1 MRKFFVGMTL
11 AAALAAPAG
20 AQESVVMA
28 GKPSVFH
35 VTPYIGYVFFGD
47 YFETSN
53 GAEFT
58 NDNTGMFGIEAG
70 LDLGRAVSI
79 VGNFG
84 YMKTNF
90 EFEQDNGGVGDI
102 ATSAEIGIF
111 AYDANLRFKLP
122 ITMGMT
128 SIAPYLQ
135 AGIGQFR
142 YTPSSDNDDFNADG
156 SVSNM
161 AYNVA
166 LGTTFKFA
174 GVGLRGEV
182 KDYITSLDWNKVADA
197 NDFQDFESD
206 RIAHNWAVSLGLTIG
221 F

>member
-1 MRKFFVGMTL
+1 MRKFFVGLSL

-20 AQESVVMA
+20 AQESVVMS

-35 VTPYIGYVFFGD
+35 VTPYVGYVIFGD
-47 YFETSN
+47 YFETPT

-58 NDNTGMFGIEAG
+58 NDNTGIFGIEAG
-70 LDLGRAVSI
+70 LDVSRAVSI

-90 EFEQDNGGVGDI
+90 EFENVGTTGDQR
-102 ATSAEIGIF
+102 ASADVGIW
-111 AYDANLRFKLP
+111 AYDGSLRLKIPF
-122 ITMGMT
+122 TMGMT
-128 SIAPYLQ
+128 SFAPYVQ
-135 AGIGQFR
+135 GGVGAFR
-142 YTPSSDNDDFNADG
+142 YTFDTNDFNAKDATTN
-156 SVSNM
+156 V
-161 AYNVA
+161 AYN
-166 LGTTFKFA
+166 LGVGATWKFA
-174 GVGLRGEV
+174 GVGLRGEA

-206 RIAHNWAVSLGLTIG
+206 RIAHNWAISLGLTIG

>member
-1 MRKFFVGMTL
+1 MRKFFVGLTL

-20 AQESVVMA
+20 AQESVVMS

-35 VTPYIGYVFFGD
+35 ITPYVGYMVFGD
-47 YFETSN
+47 YFETTG

-58 NDNTGMFGIEAG
+58 NDNTGIFGVEAG
-70 LDLGRAVSI
+70 LDISRAVSI

-90 EFEQDNGGVGDI
+90 EFEPDAGTGGVR
-102 ATSAEIGIF
+102 TSADVGIW
-111 AYDANLRFKLP
+111 AYDGSLRLKVPF
-122 ITMGMT
+122 TMGMT
-128 SIAPYLQ
+128 SFAPYVQ
-135 AGIGQFR
+135 GGVGAFR
-142 YTPSSDNDDFNADG
+142 YTFDTNDFNAEDATTN
-156 SVSNM
+156 V
-161 AYNVA
+161 AYN
-166 LGTTFKFA
+166 LGVGATWKFA

-206 RIAHNWAVSLGLTIG
+206 RIAHNWAISLGLTIG

>member
-1 MRKFFVGMTL
+1 MRKFFVGLSL

-20 AQESVVMA
+20 AQESVVMS

-35 VTPYIGYVFFGD
+35 VTPYVGYVIFGD
-47 YFETSN
+47 YFETPA

-58 NDNTGMFGIEAG
+58 NDNTGIFGIEAG
-70 LDLGRAVSI
+70 LDVSRAVSI

-90 EFEQDNGGVGDI
+90 EFENVGTTGDQRFG
-102 ATSAEIGIF
+102 ADVGIW
-111 AYDANLRFKLP
+111 AYDGSLRLKIPF
-122 ITMGMT
+122 TMGMT
-128 SIAPYLQ
+128 SFAPYVQ
-135 AGIGQFR
+135 GGVGAFR
-142 YTPSSDNDDFNADG
+142 YTFDTNDFNAKDATTN
-156 SVSNM
+156 V
-161 AYNVA
+161 AYNVGVGA
-166 LGTTFKFA
+166 TWKFA
-174 GVGLRGEV
+174 GVGLRGEA

-206 RIAHNWAVSLGLTIG
+206 RIAHNWAISLGLTIG

>member
-20 AQESVVMA
+20 AQESVVQS

-35 VTPYIGYVFFGD
+35 ITPYVGYVIFGD
-47 YFETSN
+47 YFETTN
-53 GAEFT
+53 GLEYT
-58 NDNTGMFGIEAG
+58 NDNTGIFGVEAG
-70 LDLGRAVSI
+70 LDISRAVSI

-90 EFEQDNGGVGDI
+90 EFERGGT
-102 ATSAEIGIF
+102 APAEIPASADVGIF
-111 AYDANLRFKLP
+111 AYDANLRLKLP

-128 SIAPYLQ
+128 SIAPYVQ

-142 YTPSSDNDDFNADG
+142 YSFDTDDFNAEDAT
-156 SVSNM
+156 SNM
-161 AYNVA
+161 AYNIAV
-166 LGTTFKFA
+166 GTTFKFA

-182 KDYITSLDWNKVADA
+182 KDYITSLDWQRPSDA
-197 NDFQDFESD
+197 NDFNDIEGG
-206 RIAHNWAVSLGLTIG
+206 RTAHNWAISLGLTIG